1 MGKGGKTFLKK
12 SFSLPSPNPIPPSP
26 KTFVF
31 IESLFRKCTAHR
43 DRGIAGSEGAVRR
56 EAHPLHFLSK
66 GEILQAFS
74 GKNPNKQQAPSLG
87 DEAHWGTVSVRP
99 FVPGSAGTCR
109 RIKKSWERGRGLGE
123 GRKPFSGKVPPLPQK
138 RIHRLQ
144 LLHIGI
150 PRAGLLKELGGAA
163 GEGVRI
169 LDVAV
174 EQQGGVEKAL
184 DHFGKLR
191 IVWIGL

>member
-1 MGKGGKTFLKK
+1 MKGASGLP
-12 SFSLPSPNPIPPSP
+12 LPSPNPIPPSP

-99 FVPGSAGTCR
+99 FVAGSAGTCR
-109 RIKKSWERGRGLGE
+109 RIKSLGRG
-123 GRKPFSGKVPPLPQK
+123 
-138 RIHRLQ
+138 
-144 LLHIGI
+144 
-150 PRAGLLKELGGAA
+150 GGAWGKGGSLSPERFLPSPKRESIA
-163 GEGVRI
+163 YSFFTSAYHALACSRS
-169 LDVAV
+169 LVARLARAC
-174 EQQGGVEKAL
+174 GSL
-184 DHFGKLR
+184 M
-191 IVWIGL
+191 